1 MNATLLWKY
10 ASRHVL
16 TLMDLTIA
24 SVEKD
29 MN

>member
-10 ASRHVL
+10 ANKHVL
-16 TLMDLTIA
+16 TLMDLTIV
-24 SVEKD
+24 SVEKN